1 MPQQEVPE
9 ALSYRSLP
17 IARYA
22 SGMFSMRSFSSAA
35 LLFDLSLTAVVI
47 SFGLLF
53 DHLVQAP
60 PAARQLHYAQHQ
72 QAASPPA
79 ALPRF
84 TPRRSS

>member
-1 MPQQEVPE
+1 
-9 ALSYRSLP
+9 
-17 IARYA
+17 
-22 SGMFSMRSFSSAA
+22 MFSMRSFPSAA

-60 PAARQLHYAQHQ
+60 PAAARPLHYAQHQ

-84 TPRRSS
+84 IPRRSS